1 MSPAEPAGA
10 PTGAPA
16 GAPADALAIGLDVG
30 GTKISGALV
39 TADGSVVR
47 SSRRESP
54 ATDSAAIVAS
64 LADLVAELR
73 SDAPAPVSAVGVAAA
88 GFVDRRRSTVLFAPN
103 LAWRDEPL
111 RADLERRVQLPVVI
125 ENDANAAAWGEF
137 RFGAGAEVEDLLMIT
152 VGTGIGGGVVIDG
165 KLLRGGFGIGAEVGH
180 LRVVPDGQL
189 CGCGNHGCWEQYGS
203 GTALVRSARAEAE
216 ASLLAAPLLE
226 RAGGDP
232 ERIDGPMISA
242 LAAEGDPFAVAQL
255 EMLGDWLGAGVASLA
270 AVLDPTLV
278 VVGGGVSE
286 AGDLLLTP
294 MRETFARTLTGR
306 GHRPMAEIRLATLG
320 NRAGMLGAAD
330 LARSP
335 AG

>member
-1 MSPAEPAGA
+1 MTALGTPEPLGT
-10 PTGAPA
+10 PVHE
-16 GAPADALAIGLDVG
+16 DALTIGLDVG

-39 TADGSVVR
+39 AADGSIVR
-47 SSRRESP
+47 SARRESP
-54 ATDSAAIVAS
+54 ATDSAAIVES
-64 LADLVAELR
+64 LADLVGELR
-73 SDAPAPVSAVGVAAA
+73 ADAPHEVGAVGVAAA
-88 GFVDRRRSTVLFAPN
+88 GFVDRHRSTVLFAPN

-111 RADLERRVQLPVVI
+111 RADLERRVSLPVVI

-152 VGTGIGGGVVIDG
+152 VGTGIGGGIVIDG

-203 GTALVRSARAEAE
+203 GSALVRSARAEAG
-216 ASLLAAPLLE
+216 ASLLAAPLLD

-232 ERIDGPMISA
+232 AGIDGPMISA
-242 LAAEGDPFAVAQL
+242 LAAAGDPFALTQIEAL
-255 EMLGDWLGAGVASLA
+255 AGWLGAGLASLA

-286 AGDLLLTP
+286 AGELLLAPLRATY
-294 MRETFARTLTGR
+294 ARMLTGR
-306 GHRPMAEIRLATLG
+306 GHRPLAEIRQATLG

-330 LARSP
+330 LARTP
-335 AG
+335 AA